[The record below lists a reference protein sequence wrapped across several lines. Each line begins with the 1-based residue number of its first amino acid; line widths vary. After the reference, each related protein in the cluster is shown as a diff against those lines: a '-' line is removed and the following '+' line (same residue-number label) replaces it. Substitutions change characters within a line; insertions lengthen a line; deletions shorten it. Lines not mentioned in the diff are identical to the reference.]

1 MDKKDDNACFTHVEK
16 ELDGTRAAA
25 DRGRQIQEDERQW
38 TAWQAASTYPHAILF
53 CSVAFTAGLMYGYD
67 IIANGSVIAMPSF
80 IIKFGATDASGLY
93 LPTIW
98 TSLWT
103 SMTSLTQALGAY
115 LVGFAADKWG
125 RKWSGAVAGIISMA
139 GTAVLY
145 TANTRGTLLAGKMIT
160 GAAIG
165 AGMASGTSYASE
177 VAPLK
182 LRGPI
187 QASLVL
193 FVVFMQGLGLGIVR
207 IFVPYTDE
215 QAFRNVFA
223 VQWGVGFIALV
234 AFSLAPESPVYL
246 IQRGRI
252 EEAKKVMGRIYSGHS
267 NIDDRIAYLLMTME
281 EEKAGGNNKAVSY
294 LDCFRGADLK
304 RTLTAAFL
312 YSANNWAGGAFLA
325 QSTYFL
331 LTVGLPAVHCFD
343 IGIGGFGLAIIFII
357 ALGFFGHRVSKRQL
371 FLIGVVL
378 NFFFLVTIGALHWAP
393 GMGAI
398 WAIGVLM
405 NILISIQ
412 TTFLQAVGWPI
423 AAEISS
429 YHLRAKT
436 LAIAVLSQ
444 TLSTW
449 LTQFVVPYMYNVDSG
464 NLGAKTAFPFAGLT
478 ILVLVYAYYYVPDTT
493 GLTTEE
499 IDRLYEEKT
508 AVRRFK
514 RVLSEQESNS

>member
-1 MDKKDDNACFTHVEK
+1 MANQETMDNKDDNPCFAHVEK

-115 LVGFAADKWG
+115 MVGFAADKWG
-125 RKWSGAVAGIISMA
+125 RKWSGAFAGIISMA

-234 AFSLAPESPVYL
+234 AFSLAPD
-246 IQRGRI
+246 
-252 EEAKKVMGRIYSGHS
+252 GHS
-267 NIDDRIAYLLMTME
+267 NIDDRIAYLIMTME
-281 EEKAGGNNKAVSY
+281 EEKARGNNKAVSY

-405 NILISIQ
+405 NVLISIQ

-478 ILVLVYAYYYVPDTT
+478 ILVFFYGYYYVPDTT

-499 IDRLYEEKT
+499 IDRLYAEKT

>member
-1 MDKKDDNACFTHVEK
+1 MDKKDDDACFAHVEK
-16 ELDGTRAAA
+16 ELDEPREAAE
-25 DRGRQIQEDERQW
+25 RGRRIQEDERQL
-38 TAWQAASTYPHAILF
+38 TARQAAKLYPRAILF

-67 IIANGSVIAMPSF
+67 IVVNGSVIAMPSF

-103 SMTSLTQALGAY
+103 SMTSLTQALGAS

-125 RKWSGAVAGIISMA
+125 RKWSGAFAGIVSMV

-145 TANTRGTLLAGKMIT
+145 TANTRGLVLAGKMIT

-165 AGMASGTSYASE
+165 AAMAAGTSYASE
-177 VAPLK
+177 IAPLK

-193 FVVFMQGLGLGIVR
+193 FVVLMQGLGLGIVR
-207 IFVPYTDE
+207 IFVPYDDE

-223 VQWGVGFIALV
+223 VQWAVGFIALV
-234 AFSLAPESPVYL
+234 AFTLAPESPVYL
-246 IQRGRI
+246 IRRGKI
-252 EEAKKVMGRIYSGHS
+252 EEAKKVMGQIYSGHS
-267 NIDDRIAYLLMTME
+267 NIDDRIAYLIMTME
-281 EEKAGGNNKAVSY
+281 EEKAQAHNKEVTY
-294 LDCFRGADLK
+294 LDCFRGTDLK
-304 RTLTAAFL
+304 RTLTVAFL
-312 YSANNWAGGAFLA
+312 YSTNNWAGGAFLA

-357 ALGFFGHRVSKRQL
+357 ALGSLGNKVSKRQL
-371 FLIGVVL
+371 VLIGIFL
-378 NFFFLVTIGALHWAP
+378 NFLFMITIGALYWAP

-398 WAIGVLM
+398 WAIGILM

-412 TTFLQAVGWPI
+412 TTLLQAVGWPI
-423 AAEISS
+423 AAELSS

-436 LAIAVLSQ
+436 VAIAVLSQ

-464 NLGAKTAFPFAGLT
+464 DLGAKTAFPFAGLT
-478 ILVLVYAYYYVPDTT
+478 VLIFICAYYYVPDTT

-499 IDRLYEEKT
+499 IDRLYVDKT
-508 AVRRFK
+508 PVRKFRK
-514 RVLSEQESNS
+514 STSE